1 MRDIETIQKVLDRL
15 KLLQVEAY
23 ESKDVTLSETGRLFQ
38 WGIEFAL
45 GQRALPEKMDRLL
58 KQVEDQRRSDYMEY
72 VRLKRKFEKKDWLR
86 DHPSVT
92 KEQAEAILKSQ
103 PDHDDLGTF

>member
-58 KQVEDQRRSDYMEY
+58 KQVEDQQRSDYMEY
-72 VRLKRKFEKKDWLR
+72 VRLKREIREERLVER
-86 DHPSVT
+86 SP
-92 KEQAEAILKSQ
+92 
-103 PDHDDLGTF
+103 